1 MEREILKTNQ
11 GFKIVKKEKSNISI
25 SNNSI
30 QIKRT
35 GKPIEKRYNTGNVYL
50 LIDCSGSMLD
60 GNKMPQA
67 KNGARNFLKDAI
79 SKGYSAGLIKFD
91 TGASLVMEPQKVITH
106 IDNFISNLYAN
117 EQGWTNMAD
126 AIKLAEKSLINRS
139 GYKVI
144 VLVTDGQPAVPE
156 GYLNPYEATLSAAE
170 SAKRNGIEIITI
182 GTENADS
189 DFLDRLATKKDL
201 SIIVNTINLSK
212 GIESASNLLMIC
224 DK

>member
-1 MEREILKTNQ
+1 MINRINEISVL
-11 GFKIVKKEKSNISI
+11 IVL
-25 SNNSI
+25 
-30 QIKRT
+30 Q
-35 GKPIEKRYNTGNVYL
+35 
-50 LIDCSGSMLD
+50 
-60 GNKMPQA
+60 
-67 KNGARNFLKDAI
+67 
-79 SKGYSAGLIKFD
+79 
-91 TGASLVMEPQKVITH
+91 
-106 IDNFISNLYAN
+106 
-117 EQGWTNMAD
+117 
-126 AIKLAEKSLINRS
+126 KSLQ
-139 GYKVI
+139 KL

-201 SIIVNTINLSK
+201 SIIVNTINLSR